1 MESETSVARVF
12 RTWWPLAASW
22 LLMTIELPALSAVVA
37 RLPNPEIN
45 LAAYGGMV
53 FPVALI
59 VESPIIMLLS
69 ASTALCKD
77 WATYQKLYRFMMIS
91 AAILTGL
98 HILIAFT
105 PLYDVIAR
113 QWIGLPEKVIE
124 PGRLGLMLMTPWT
137 WSIAYRRFQQG
148 VLIRFG
154 HSRAVGVG
162 TMIRLLGGGMVL
174 AVGYGLGSVPGVA
187 VGALAQAVGV
197 FSEAV
202 YAGLRVQ
209 RVLRDDLK
217 PAPAV
222 EPLTWKNFAKFYVP
236 LAFTSLL
243 GLLWQPLGSASLSR
257 MADPLTSLAAW
268 PVVSGLVSMF
278 RSFGFALNEVVVA
291 LLDRPGAYHSLRRF
305 TFSLAA
311 TVTGLQ
317 VLALLTPLA
326 LFWFGGVSALP
337 PHLAEMARNAFFLA
351 IPMAGLTVFQSW
363 FQGIILNGRQTR
375 AIPEATAIFL
385 SVFLLVA
392 LVGIATARFTGI
404 YVGMTGFVAAN
415 LAQAGWLWWRSR
427 KILRAISH
435 K

>member
-1 MESETSVARVF
+1 
-12 RTWWPLAASW
+12 
-22 LLMTIELPALSAVVA
+22 MTVELPALSAVVA

-45 LAAYGGMV
+45 LAAYGGIV

-98 HILIAFT
+98 HLLIAFT
-105 PLYDVIAR
+105 PLYDLIAR
-113 QWIGLPEKVIE
+113 QWIRLPEVAIE
-124 PGRLGLMLMTPWT
+124 LGRLGLMLMTPWT

-162 TMIRLLGGGMVL
+162 TLIRLLGGGTVL
-174 AVGYGLGSVPGVA
+174 AVGYGIGSVPGVA

-197 FSEAV
+197 FSEAL

-209 RVLRDDLK
+209 RVLRDELK

-222 EPLTWKNFAKFYVP
+222 EALTWKNFAKFYVP

-291 LLDRPGAYHSLRRF
+291 LLDRPGSYRSLRRF

-326 LFWFGGVSALP
+326 MFWFGGVSALP

-363 FQGIILNGRQTR
+363 FQGAILNGRQTR

-415 LAQAGWLWWRSR
+415 LAQASWLWWRSR
-427 KILRAISH
+427 KILQAISR